1 MTKREWVAMY
11 NPDAVL
17 WDDLDDAVIG
27 MTDNGNVAYDVS
39 KIHDIFMSQG
49 MTLDEAIE
57 FTEYNV
63 LSAYVG
69 EFTPVH
75 ITLID

>member
-1 MTKREWVAMY
+1 MTKREWISTF

-27 MTDNGNVAYDVS
+27 MTNNGNVAYDVT
-39 KIHDIFMSQG
+39 KIHEIFMSQG
-49 MTLDEAIE
+49 MNLDEAIE
-57 FTEYNV
+57 FTEYNI
-63 LSAYVG
+63 LGAYVG

>member
-1 MTKREWVAMY
+1 MTKREWVAMF

-17 WDDLDDAVIG
+17 WDGLDDAVIG
-27 MTDNGNVAYDVS
+27 MTENGNVVYDVT
-39 KIHDIFMSQG
+39 KIHVILMSQG

-57 FTEYNV
+57 FHEYNI
-63 LSAYVG
+63 SCTYVG